1 MVIPPFWAE
10 SGQEERK
17 EPADQAATGNAGK
30 ISVVYT
36 RKVFKTAELPLPP
49 RSENGAKAIFSI
61 FAPSIPPG
69 RKPRR
74 CGGLEIFLAK
84 FCFLPLFGGLAGW
97 HDRPTLELP
106 SPTAV
111 ALQSSIQPNNRCFP
125 CPYREMYPS
134 SFFVATTLPRKL
146 SVTTPVLGAQKGKKK
161 PKNLAKKFH
170 PSRRLFKVFGR
181 VF

>member
-1 MVIPPFWAE
+1 MVRRREKSQQTRLLREIYWE
-10 SGQEERK
+10 NKCGLYSKGVQDRG
-17 EPADQAATGNAGK
+17 AA
-30 ISVVYT
+30 
-36 RKVFKTAELPLPP
+36 LPP

-161 PKNLAKKFH
+161 KPKNLAKKFH